1 MGYRMLLAV
10 WPDEVVDAAIF
21 TRFRRSKRFNDGA
34 CRDDR
39 CRPADVPHRP
49 PPLCCADGCIP
60 CKGCERLGVSAGFR
74 LVPIQRPV
82 L

>member
-39 CRPADVPHRP
+39 CRPADVPRRP
-49 PPLCCADGCIP
+49 LAPRCADGCIP
-60 CKGCERLGVSAGFR
+60 CKGCERLEGWARCR
-74 LVPIQRPV
+74 LVPIQRWV